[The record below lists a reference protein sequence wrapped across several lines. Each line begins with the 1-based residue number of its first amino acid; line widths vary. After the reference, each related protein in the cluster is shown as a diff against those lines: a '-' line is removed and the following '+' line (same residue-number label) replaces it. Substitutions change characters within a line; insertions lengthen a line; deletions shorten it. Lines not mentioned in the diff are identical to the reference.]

1 MFKAFL
7 AAIIGAVIA
16 FGWISISRMVL
27 PPYKNNMKSFE
38 NESAVVE
45 LLQKEA
51 AEPGIYVI
59 PSC

>member
-16 FGWISISRMVL
+16 FGWSSISRMVL
-27 PPYKNNMKSFE
+27 PLYKNNMKSFE
-38 NESAVVE
+38 NKSAVVE
-45 LLQKEA
+45 LLQKGA